1 MHKLLYKI
9 QLHGQKNPK
18 KRDKNQRRLA
28 LIMGC
33 DIGSLRPLS
42 KPYFHPK
49 SLSSSSIMGEKKL
62 SFYEKE
68 CIRFM
73 SVIASA
79 IISSLNPIV
88 LACMMKQF

>member
-9 QLHGQKNPK
+9 QFHGQKKPK
-18 KRDKNQRRLA
+18 KGDKNCKRFV

-33 DIGSLRPLS
+33 SIGNLEPLS

-49 SLSSSSIMGEKKL
+49 SLSSSSIMGGKKL

-68 CIRFM
+68 YIRFM
-73 SVIASA
+73 WVIA
-79 IISSLNPIV
+79 
-88 LACMMKQF
+88 